1 MPLLIKR
8 ENEESEYSMNET
20 VSNPNMIDPVPLLI
34 KTEIE
39 EPENSVNGSVSNT
52 NIVDSMSLLIKEEN
66 EEPENSTVQSPSNA
80 NMFDPDGDENVLSD
94 TYAEEV
100 MFEDGSN
107 EETSDTKLSDS
118 PFYVDDLMRNENP
131 ETLRA
136 GEKVLLLFLT
146 L

>member
-1 MPLLIKR
+1 
-8 ENEESEYSMNET
+8 MNQT
-20 VSNPNMIDPVPLLI
+20 VSNSTMIDPVPLLI
-34 KTEIE
+34 KREIE
-39 EPENSVNGSVSNT
+39 EPENSVNESVSNT
-52 NIVDSMSLLIKEEN
+52 NMIDPVSLLIKEEN
-66 EEPENSTVQSPSNA
+66 EEPENSVIQSSSNA
-80 NMFDPDGDENVLSD
+80 NMIDPDGDENLLSD

-100 MFEDGSN
+100 MFEEGSN
-107 EETSDTKLSDS
+107 EDTSDTKLSDS